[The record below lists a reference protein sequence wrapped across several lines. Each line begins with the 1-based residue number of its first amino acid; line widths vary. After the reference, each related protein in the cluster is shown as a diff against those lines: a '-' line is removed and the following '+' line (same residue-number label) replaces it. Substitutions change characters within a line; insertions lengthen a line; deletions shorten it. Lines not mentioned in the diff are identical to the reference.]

1 MGATLVR
8 VKVWDV
14 GLGGRLS
21 IPRGGRSSLPRD
33 SGAQPCC
40 KDWRARGSRR
50 CVAHAATRTRA
61 HRGLRGGRPHFR
73 ETVTGVGDERM
84 AFPMS
89 REDIRGELSPVTSF
103 DARACGCATAQ
114 FSGTPRPRCQ
124 VVRPVPV
131 GTVGNHDAPLAQ
143 ATHDI
148 A

>member
-14 GLGGRLS
+14 GLGVS

-61 HRGLRGGRPHFR
+61 HRGLRGGRSHFR

-89 REDIRGELSPVTSF
+89 RGDIRGELSFATSL
-103 DARACGCATAQ
+103 DARTCDYAT
-114 FSGTPRPRCQ
+114 
-124 VVRPVPV
+124 
-131 GTVGNHDAPLAQ
+131 L
-143 ATHDI
+143 
-148 A
+148 

>member
-1 MGATLVR
+1 MT
-8 VKVWDV
+8 
-14 GLGGRLS
+14 
-21 IPRGGRSSLPRD
+21 
-33 SGAQPCC
+33 
-40 KDWRARGSRR
+40 
-50 CVAHAATRTRA
+50 HAPTRTRA
-61 HRGLRGGRPHFR
+61 HQGQLHFR

-114 FSGTPRPRCQ
+114 FSGTPRPRYQ

-131 GTVGNHDAPLAQ
+131 STVGNHDAPLAQ

-148 A
+148 AQRAG